1 MCTLGDFDSIELD
14 DVHRSLVQTELEMW
28 HEQYLPCGK
37 KILDIGAGCG
47 ETALFYLKH
56 GAEKVVCVEG
66 DPEALRIL
74 HRNFDNEPRV
84 IIVPLMLDHIK
95 IDVDGAEE
103 GMLIETHFPAPVFE
117 PVWRDGTTDTVLRRL
132 TRLPKLTP

>member
-47 ETALFYLKH
+47 ETALFYFKH
-56 GAEKVVCVEG
+56 GAEKVVCVEIQKPYG
-66 DPEALRIL
+66 YCTATSTT
-74 HRNFDNEPRV
+74 N
-84 IIVPLMLDHIK
+84 
-95 IDVDGAEE
+95 
-103 GMLIETHFPAPVFE
+103 PAS
-117 PVWRDGTTDTVLRRL
+117 
-132 TRLPKLTP
+132 